1 MQQSDRNTTVRVFKN
16 KKTNKLRAWT
26 LPAGAPLCSG
36 SGLTAAGFPHPYP
49 LQPVHVGLSAM
60 ISTKEETAISIG
72 SGAWTLSQGMQFY
85 RFPKAEVSLFPD
97 STAGLGVS
105 HTTGLRGRT
114 GC

>member
-1 MQQSDRNTTVRVFKN
+1 MTIQQSDRNTTLRVFKKN
-16 KKTNKLRAWT
+16 LRVWT

-36 SGLTAAGFPHPYP
+36 SGLTAADFPHPYP
-49 LQPVHVGLSAM
+49 LWLAHVGLSAM
-60 ISTKEETAISIG
+60 ISAEEETAISIG
-72 SGAWTLSQGMQFY
+72 VVRGHSHRACNSTG
-85 RFPKAEVSLFPD
+85 FPKHFSLFPD